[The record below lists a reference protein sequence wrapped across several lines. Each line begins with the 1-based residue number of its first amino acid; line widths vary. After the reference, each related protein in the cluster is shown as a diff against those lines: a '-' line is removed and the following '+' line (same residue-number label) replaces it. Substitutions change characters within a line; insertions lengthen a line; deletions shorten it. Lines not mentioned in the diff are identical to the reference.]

1 MQYNSLPNSTLYVK
15 ANFKRT
21 PYKNEVVAFR
31 LVADVFAEFSSN
43 KARFFL
49 VDLNPDTVTLDEVNA
64 VAETLRMRAN
74 ALNVVVKMPLPV
86 RNKLSNRA

>member
-1 MQYNSLPNSTLYVK
+1 
-15 ANFKRT
+15 
-21 PYKNEVVAFR
+21 
-31 LVADVFAEFSSN
+31 VFAEFSSN
-43 KARFFL
+43 KARFL

-64 VAETLRMRAN
+64 VAEALRIRAN

>member
-1 MQYNSLPNSTLYVK
+1 MQYNALPNSTLYVK

-31 LVADVFAEFSSN
+31 LVADMFSEFSSN
-43 KARFFL
+43 KARFL

>member
-1 MQYNSLPNSTLYVK
+1 MQYNALPNSTLYVN

-43 KARFFL
+43 KARFL